1 MPEILEMSKLEIE
14 IRKERLSKMK
24 DYITLSAEQIEAFNL
39 YPTPKLFAL
48 TTDTA
53 VKAIK
58 EGHTLNWISNEYDK
72 KFNEIYPDGDIDTK
86 EEIKFASTFVKD
98 VLGKLFQPN
107 TPDTTVQPGTV
118 TRKPLENIT
127 TVNGH
132 NISQQQRQPN
142 GI

>member
-1 MPEILEMSKLEIE
+1 
-14 IRKERLSKMK
+14 
-24 DYITLSAEQIEAFNL
+24 
-39 YPTPKLFAL
+39 
-48 TTDTA
+48 
-53 VKAIK
+53 
-58 EGHTLNWISNEYDK
+58 
-72 KFNEIYPDGDIDTK
+72 
-86 EEIKFASTFVKD
+86 VKD

>member
-14 IRKERLSKMK
+14 IRRARLLKMK
-24 DYITLSAEQIEAFNL
+24 GYIPLSAEQIEAFNL

-72 KFNEIYPDGDIDTK
+72 QFNKIYPDGDIDTK
-86 EEIKFASTFVKD
+86 EEIAFAKTFVTD
-98 VLGKLFQPN
+98 VLGKLLQ
-107 TPDTTVQPGTV
+107 PDTTVQPGTV

-127 TVNGH
+127 KVNGH
-132 NISQQQRQPN
+132 NISQQQRQQN